1 MEIDG
6 STLVLWAVA
15 AASSIRMNWIGR
27 QLKKIDAANHDEHA
41 STHTLMASE
50 AADETKQ
57 AALAKAIRDSDQRLE
72 HARRLHRETLQVAG
86 AAIAALLTAM
96 LLR

>member
-1 MEIDG
+1 MGIDG

-15 AASSIRMNWIGR
+15 AAGSIRVNWIGR
-27 QLKKIDAANHDEHA
+27 QLKKIDAANYDEHA
-41 STHTLMASE
+41 SIRTLMGSE
-50 AADETKQ
+50 AAEETKQ